1 MPTDAID
8 AIHLAA
14 QLGVEEENV
23 RNIIMQRCLD
33 SRPKNTKKAFVK
45 KQQEFVHWA
54 KMKGYS
60 PPETVYE
67 EKLLCF
73 LNEAVLGRESRNKK
87 RSDSQPKRIGKA
99 TIVQYVTAITSL
111 WKFQRE
117 QKINNHASPRGDL
130 VKYFLYELSRNTYDE
145 RKKSYFD
152 RGQLYQHLL
161 TNEMKKNRKRIAEY
175 FWNCGKKNSFVA
187 FKSLR
192 NRAGYLL
199 SEYGLLRGE
208 NVRDLQLP
216 DFFCVE
222 MEEEGPTDCNAMVIL
237 KGRGKRNQYGK
248 ALFSGYYRHSD
259 VALCSVSCIAFY
271 LFLR

>member
-87 RSDSQPKRIGKA
+87 RSDSQPKRIGKP

-145 RKKSYFD
+145 RKNSYFD

-161 TNEMKKNRKRIAEY
+161 TNEMKKNRKRIA
-175 FWNCGKKNSFVA
+175 G
-187 FKSLR
+187 
-192 NRAGYLL
+192 
-199 SEYGLLRGE
+199 
-208 NVRDLQLP
+208 DLQLP

-237 KGRGKRNQYGK
+237 KGRGKTNQYGK

>member
-54 KMKGYS
+54 CTKG
-60 PPETVYE
+60 
-67 EKLLCF
+67 C
-73 LNEAVLGRESRNKK
+73 
-87 RSDSQPKRIGKA
+87 KA

-117 QKINNHASPRGDL
+117 QKINNHASPRGNL
-130 VKYFLYELSRNTYDE
+130 VKYFLYELSRNTYEE

-237 KGRGKRNQYGK
+237 KGRGKTNQYGK